1 MADGSDRE
9 LAEEEALE
17 KLVNIARQLAESD
30 SLDETLQRIVDLSRD
45 YLDNC
50 DGSTLMLVRGGQVV
64 TPASTDLDAYKADK
78 AQHETGEG
86 PCLSAMREHE
96 TIVIDDIPSDERWP
110 RWRAKV
116 SSLGWCSMVGLRL
129 FVAEDTMGALD
140 VYSRQTDGFDR
151 HSQALA
157 RFFAAHAAVAMKA
170 AISDAGLQRA
180 LESRDIIGQAKGILM
195 ERERL
200 SGQQAFE
207 RLRQLSN
214 AQNVKVR
221 ELAQHITESGEVPP
235 S

>member
-1 MADGSDRE
+1 MTDRSKRDA
-9 LAEEEALE
+9 AEEAALE
-17 KLVNIARQLAESD
+17 KLVDIARQLAETD
-30 SLDETLQRIVDLSRD
+30 SLDETLQLIVDLSKD

-50 DGSTLMLVRGGQVV
+50 DGAALMLVRSKGEVM
-64 TPASTDLDAYKADK
+64 TPASTGPDAYNADQ

-110 RWRAKV
+110 RWRDKV
-116 SSLGWCSMVGLRL
+116 SSLGWRSMVGLRL
-129 FVAEDTMGALD
+129 FIGQDTMGALD
-140 VYSRQTDGFDR
+140 VYSRQPESFDR

-180 LESRDIIGQAKGILM
+180 LESRDIIGQAKGVLM

-207 RLRQLSN
+207 RLRQLST
-214 AQNVKVR
+214 QHHVKLR
-221 ELAQHITESGEVPP
+221 DLAQRIADTGEISG
-235 S
+235 